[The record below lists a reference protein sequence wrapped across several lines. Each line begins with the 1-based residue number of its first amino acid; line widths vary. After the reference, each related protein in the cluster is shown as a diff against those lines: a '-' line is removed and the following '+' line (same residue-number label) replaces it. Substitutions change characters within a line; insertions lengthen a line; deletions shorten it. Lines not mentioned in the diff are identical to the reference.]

1 MRIIA
6 GCARGR
12 RLKTRKGSQ
21 TRPTADRVK
30 ESLFNILGN
39 RLQGAFFLDIFAG
52 NGGVGLE
59 AVSRGAEK
67 CVFIEK
73 NSQCVKIIKENLSL
87 CQLQA
92 RGEVLQ
98 SDALTAIKLLAQK
111 QQQYTFIFLDP
122 PYYSPVLAPVLA
134 LLAERNLLLPT
145 GVVIVEH
152 HRRHTGWWQPEKWQI
167 IRVKEYGDTR
177 LTFFVPGRTVEEN
190 REAY

>member
-111 QQQYTFIFLDP
+111 QQQFTFIFLI
-122 PYYSPVLAPVLA
+122 PVL
-134 LLAERNLLLPT
+134 
-145 GVVIVEH
+145 
-152 HRRHTGWWQPEKWQI
+152 
-167 IRVKEYGDTR
+167 
-177 LTFFVPGRTVEEN
+177 
-190 REAY
+190 